1 MGYMIEITEN
11 KFEEL
16 AENAE
21 KMLRYGGKVMSCL
34 DSLKHGR
41 MGERSPMPD
50 YRDGWRDH
58 GRDDDYDRY
67 DDRRGGYGR
76 NRY

>member
-1 MGYMIEITEN
+1 MTEITEN
-11 KFEEL
+11 KFDEL

-34 DSLKHGR
+34 DEMRNGGSR
-41 MGERSPMPD
+41 MGARNPMRD
-50 YRDGWRDH
+50 YRDQWRDH
-58 GRDDDYDRY
+58 DMDDDRDRY
-67 DDRRGGYGR
+67 EEQRGYGR